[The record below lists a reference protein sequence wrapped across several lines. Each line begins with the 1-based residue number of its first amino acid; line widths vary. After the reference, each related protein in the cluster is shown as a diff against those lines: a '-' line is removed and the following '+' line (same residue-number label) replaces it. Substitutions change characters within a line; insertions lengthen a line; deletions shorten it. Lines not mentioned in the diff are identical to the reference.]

1 MRAPIHPSPTASCHL
16 TLSARVLS
24 ARILIHTH
32 PDERSQN
39 SGYAPRIAR
48 RDYEKGG
55 WQDGYP
61 ETGIW
66 VNGFPELVFA
76 EGGTLRKAVLELNV
90 ADYHCYWVDEGWC
103 VYFFDVKAKGYD
115 IVLWVDVVY
124 YFCFA
129 VSAFLVAYKGF
140 FELYGV
146 LQTTLLSW
154 DTDGDGVVEFHEVVG
169 ALKAAGKIVWSRVRH
184 CRKSK
189 DGFGGRTIEWRSAL
203 YGILDVLAKADA
215 LVWITTLFLMFYP
228 YAFREAIF
236 RPCWECDDLEAV
248 FAKQIGAV
256 LGLSPDA
263 PSALNPGNFFVTDQS
278 IGYNCSEPLHGVTKV
293 DPPTVA
299 SLMKQETRR
308 ASPRLRCPTADDADG
323 LRYLYPECDMKT
335 ECEATINSTGCD
347 TFTGFYSCE
356 DAFGCTEDDYSYS
369 YGGEGGSY
377 DDATVSDAR
386 RLSEATPTSPPTPAS
401 PAPAPPA
408 AAQTPT
414 PTPSPAAEDGTPA
427 SFMSLREPEWTRPVP
442 HVRCTSF
449 GEHDSTSTFRTL
461 LLAIQLLLLQ
471 VLVIVGSKY
480 MAKGC
485 LRLPFLK
492 ETRKRNVKLQEMANL
507 RKAEVRRMGEKGQNF
522 VVKQAAKSGGLVTAD
537 EAVKMLTKVKD
548 GQQGSALQDKTAK
561 GLKGLAARA
570 KGAGNGAG
578 KTSATS
584 LLMKGVAAAD
594 AEREKEAKAK
604 EARMKAKLAIT
615 GGKQPDEAGPS
626 SDKSQSKKLSF
637 GEYMSRAGESSP
649 ASRGESTLARRV
661 GERTETVKHMVAQGV
676 TIKRGPS
683 SATIGPSPTPGRL
696 QPSPSFANDVKML
709 TAAVHQRSSAQLNAA
724 GPLSPTRGGQAS
736 PTRAAQ
742 IAGQI
747 AGQMSPTRAGCLSP
761 SGASR
766 TRVSPSPGAGGVK
779 FDIGE

>member
-1 MRAPIHPSPTASCHL
+1 M
-16 TLSARVLS
+16 
-24 ARILIHTH
+24 
-32 PDERSQN
+32 
-39 SGYAPRIAR
+39 
-48 RDYEKGG
+48 
-55 WQDGYP
+55 
-61 ETGIW
+61 
-66 VNGFPELVFA
+66 NGFPELIFA
-76 EGGTLRKAVLELNV
+76 EGGTFHKAVLELNV

-103 VYFFDVKAKGYD
+103 VFFFDVQARGYD
-115 IVLWVDVVY
+115 IVLWIDIMY

-129 VSAFLVAYKGF
+129 VSAMLIAYKGF

-189 DGFGGRTIEWRSAL
+189 DGFGGRTIEWRSAI
-203 YGILDVLAKADA
+203 YGILDVLARANA
-215 LVWITTLFLMFYP
+215 LVWIITLFLMFYP

-256 LGLSPDA
+256 LGLSTET
-263 PSALNPGNFFVTDQS
+263 PSAQGNFFQTDQS

-293 DPPTVA
+293 DPPTAA
-299 SLMKQETRR
+299 SLMRQETRR

-347 TFTGFYSCE
+347 IFTGFYSCE
-356 DAFGCTEDDYSYS
+356 NAFGCTDDSYSYS
-369 YGGEGGSY
+369 YGDDSGSY
-377 DDATVSDAR
+377 GDATDSSVSDAR
-386 RLSEATPTSPPTPAS
+386 RLSEATA
-401 PAPAPPA
+401 
-408 AAQTPT
+408 TPT
-414 PTPSPAAEDGTPA
+414 PTPTPTPEAEEGTPA
-427 SFMSLREPEWTRPVP
+427 YYMSMRAPEWTRPVP

-449 GEHDSTSTFRTL
+449 GEYDSTSTFRTV
-461 LLAIQLLLLQ
+461 LLAIQLLMLQ
-471 VLVIVGSKY
+471 VLVIVGLKY
-480 MAKGC
+480 MSKGC
-485 LRLPFLK
+485 LRLPCLR

-522 VVKQAAKSGGLVTAD
+522 IVKQAAKQTGLVTAD
-537 EAVKMLTKVKD
+537 EAVKMLTRVKD
-548 GQQGSALQDKTAK
+548 GQQGSALQDTTAK

-570 KGAGNGAG
+570 KAGGDDKG

-615 GGKQPDEAGPS
+615 GGKQADEAASS
-626 SDKSQSKKLSF
+626 SDKPQPKKLSF

-661 GERTETVKHMVAQGV
+661 GERTDTVKNMVAQGV
-676 TIKRGPS
+676 TIKRGQLS
-683 SATIGPSPTPGRL
+683 SAVGPSPLAATPGRL
-696 QPSPSFANDVKML
+696 QPSPSFANDVKAL

-724 GPLSPTRGGQAS
+724 GPLSPTRGGQPS
-736 PTRAAQ
+736 PTR
-742 IAGQI
+742 G
-747 AGQMSPTRAGCLSP
+747 GQMSPARAGALSP

-766 TRVSPSPGAGGVK
+766 TRVGPSPGAGGVK
-779 FDIGE
+779 FTLGE